1 MTLADM
7 DSGIVEPLIVL
18 GIAAIVGLLWRI
30 SFLVGSIKSE
40 IKSHDSRLD
49 HLEVWKEQAAP
60 RLDQVYVYHRE
71 HAGGKGK
78 TA

>member
-1 MTLADM
+1 MTLADATT
-7 DSGIVEPLIVL
+7 GIVEPLIVL

-71 HAGGKGK
+71 HAGGKGE